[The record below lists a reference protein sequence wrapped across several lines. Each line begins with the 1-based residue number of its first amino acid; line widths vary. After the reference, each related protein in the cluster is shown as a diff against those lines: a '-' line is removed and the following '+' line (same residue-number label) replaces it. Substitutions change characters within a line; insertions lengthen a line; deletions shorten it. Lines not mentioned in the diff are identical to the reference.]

1 MARKIQGVE
10 EVSSQLLI
18 KLLLVEYVFIM
29 GVCVYEKNWART
41 LYWFGA
47 SLLQISI
54 LWGMK

>member
-1 MARKIQGVE
+1 MIN
-10 EVSSQLLI
+10 SNLLI
-18 KLLLVEYVFIM
+18 KILLAEYVLIM
-29 GVCVYEKNWART
+29 GVCVLEKNWART

>member
-1 MARKIQGVE
+1 MSNRLITC
-10 EVSSQLLI
+10 LLFAYI
-18 KLLLVEYVFIM
+18 VIM
-29 GVCVYEKNWART
+29 GVCIFEKNWART